1 MRKILMLIL
10 IAVVISSCSL
20 ISNNSSVQSEMKI
33 DYKNNI
39 LEINNYKDRDFNLEI
54 ISKNSKDGKYYASE
68 DIVVKNGSH
77 KYNLIFNQISKKAVE
92 VLMKYSQANTMYIYT
107 SVDQDSKIDNVSHII
122 FKARSNVKTQSTPL
136 SADILFNAS
145 QVSTFY
151 KITGVAITNNG
162 GMSSSE
168 ISTNIKVA
176 LADKEITI
184 GRVLTSNYKEVNC
197 SALNKGCDS

>member
-1 MRKILMLIL
+1 MLIL

-77 KYNLIFNQISKKAVE
+77 KYNLI
-92 VLMKYSQANTMYIYT
+92 L
-107 SVDQDSKIDNVSHII
+107 
-122 FKARSNVKTQSTPL
+122 
-136 SADILFNAS
+136 
-145 QVSTFY
+145 
-151 KITGVAITNNG
+151 
-162 GMSSSE
+162 
-168 ISTNIKVA
+168 IK
-176 LADKEITI
+176 
-184 GRVLTSNYKEVNC
+184 
-197 SALNKGCDS
+197 